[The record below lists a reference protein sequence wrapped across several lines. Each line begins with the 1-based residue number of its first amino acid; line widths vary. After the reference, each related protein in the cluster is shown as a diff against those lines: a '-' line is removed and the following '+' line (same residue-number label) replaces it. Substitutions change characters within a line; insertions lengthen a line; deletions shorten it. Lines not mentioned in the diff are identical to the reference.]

1 VTDVIDPDTP
11 DPGTPDHDAGAD
23 DDADTVD
30 AGRRSRGRVGLIV
43 SGVVAVV
50 LIAFVVVLAT
60 REPATERRARS
71 PLIGKVAPAL
81 VAETLDG
88 HQFDIDDH
96 RGQWVV
102 VNFFAT
108 WCPPCVEEHPEL
120 VAFDEAH
127 RAQGDAALVSVVYN
141 DPDLAGVRDF
151 FAERGGEWPVVTDN
165 GVAAAD
171 YGVLKVPETY
181 LVTPAGFVVQR
192 YTGGVTQE
200 MLEQDIAA
208 FEAAASGES
217 SGSVEGP

>member
-1 VTDVIDPDTP
+1 VTDVIDPGTP
-11 DPGTPDHDAGAD
+11 DPGADAGAD
-23 DDADTVD
+23 DDVDTVD
-30 AGRRSRGRVGLIV
+30 DGRRGRSRVGLIV

-60 REPATERRARS
+60 REPATERRATS
-71 PLIGKVAPAL
+71 PLIGRVAPAL

-88 HQFDIDDH
+88 EQFDIDDH

-120 VAFDEAH
+120 VAFERAH
-127 RAQGDAALVSVVYN
+127 RTSGDAAVVSVVYN
-141 DPDLAGVRDF
+141 DPDLDGVREF
-151 FAERGGEWPVVTDN
+151 FAERGGDWPVVTDN
-165 GVAAAD
+165 GLAAAD

-192 YTGGVTQE
+192 YTGGVTQQ

-208 FEAAASGES
+208 FEAAASGG
-217 SGSVEGP
+217 SGGEGS